1 MSNQLKGKGN
11 GQLNEPAVPSNQKI
25 KTKLKPNFLIFSSDS
40 FSG

>member
-11 GQLNEPAVPSNQKI
+11 GQLNELAVPLNQKI
-25 KTKLKPNFLIFSSDS
+25 LKKLRTNFLIFSSDS